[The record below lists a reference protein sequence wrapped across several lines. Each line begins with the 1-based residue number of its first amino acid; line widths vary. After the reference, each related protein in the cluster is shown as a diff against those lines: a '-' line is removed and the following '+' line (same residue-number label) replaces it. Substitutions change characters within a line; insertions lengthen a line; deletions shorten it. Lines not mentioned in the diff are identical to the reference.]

1 MAAGGGSRLFFRNGL
16 FVVGPE
22 SAGAHPGPACYRK
35 GGPATVTDANLVL
48 GRLLPEFFPK
58 IFGENEDQGLD
69 VEASRKV
76 LQELADQVNQ
86 QSDKKLT
93 VDEVAYG
100 FLTVAN
106 ETMTRPI
113 RSITEAKGHDSSKHR
128 LATFG
133 GAGGQHA
140 VAIAE
145 SLGIQQILV
154 HRYSSVLSAY
164 GMALADVVDERQE
177 PESMVWKDD
186 KDVVGEL
193 QKKMGKLKDQ
203 ARQALKEQGFQDD
216 EIAFEEY
223 LNMRYRGTE
232 SALMIVRPSPE
243 EAKESFGGNDWDFG
257 QAFVKQHRYEFGFT
271 LDERDVIVDDVRVR
285 GIGKSFRHNEETVD
299 KQLKALKQ
307 QAVSDKKKLNS
318 QQVYFEGGRRETPVF
333 KLEDMET
340 GDSITGPAM
349 LADGTQTIVVTPKA
363 TAVILKTHVVI
374 NLEKEG
380 PKSE

>member
-1 MAAGGGSRLFFRNGL
+1 
-16 FVVGPE
+16 
-22 SAGAHPGPACYRK
+22 
-35 GGPATVTDANLVL
+35 
-48 GRLLPEFFPK
+48 
-58 IFGENEDQGLD
+58 
-69 VEASRKV
+69 
-76 LQELADQVNQ
+76 
-86 QSDKKLT
+86 
-93 VDEVAYG
+93 
-100 FLTVAN
+100 
-106 ETMTRPI
+106 
-113 RSITEAKGHDSSKHR
+113 
-128 LATFG
+128 
-133 GAGGQHA
+133 
-140 VAIAE
+140 
-145 SLGIQQILV
+145 
-154 HRYSSVLSAY
+154 
-164 GMALADVVDERQE
+164 
-177 PESMVWKDD
+177 MVWKDD

-203 ARQALKEQGFQDD
+203 ARQALQEQGFQDD

-285 GIGKSFRHNEETVD
+285 GIGKSFRHSEETVD

-318 QQVYFEGGRRETPVF
+318 QQVYFEGGRQDTPVF
-333 KLEDMET
+333 KLEDLEV
-340 GDSITGPAM
+340 GDSIPGPAM

-363 TAVILKTHVVI
+363 TAIILKTHVVI

-380 PKSE
+380 SKSE